1 MIRFL
6 IVLLALNSCNGDF
19 QRLSLHQY
27 QKGVL
32 EYFVNTG
39 FLDYSFLQ
47 RWERLASKQT
57 LTLVE
62 NRRMMSFH
70 SRINN
75 AAKRY
80 QKEYGLIQTGIVD
93 GKIIEKVF
101 GVEHAV
107 GMFEGL
113 F

>member
-6 IVLLALNSCNGDF
+6 VVLLALNSCSGDF
-19 QRLSLHQY
+19 QRLSLYEY

-32 EYFVNTG
+32 EYFVDTG

-57 LTLVE
+57 LTRVE
-62 NRRMMSFH
+62 NRRMLGFH
-70 SRINN
+70 TRINN
-75 AAKRY
+75 AARRY

-101 GVEHAV
+101 GAEHAV
-107 GMFEGL
+107 GMFDGL